1 MSTGASLLRAWR
13 CLWSSTVRAA
23 CKLSR
28 RGLRPS
34 ELAAPRAAAPPT
46 PPRET
51 TPAAAPRETAPP
63 EAAAAPVTDE
73 HPSPGAVHES
83 TESTPARAAAADPNA
98 VPTIGSEPQS
108 GTRVGVG
115 EHEVYI
121 RRGPRGVEV
130 GMCSGV
136 CGPLRARIEE
146 FQARIRESDPTHQA
160 LEDLKARTTDL
171 E

>member
-1 MSTGASLLRAWR
+1 RFAGTMEHHAAVAREEAARPLDWTRP
-13 CLWSSTVRAA
+13 TRAA
-23 CKLSR
+23 EASAATPPAETQP
-28 RGLRPS
+28 G
-34 ELAAPRAAAPPT
+34 AAPREAAPAAPPSEAAPAAPPREAAPAAPREAAPPT
-46 PPRET
+46 PPHET

-63 EAAAAPVTDE
+63 EAAAEPVTDE

-108 GTRVGVG
+108 GTRVRVG

-121 RRGPRGVEV
+121 RRRPRGVDV

-136 CGPLRARIEE
+136 C
-146 FQARIRESDPTHQA
+146 
-160 LEDLKARTTDL
+160 
-171 E
+171 